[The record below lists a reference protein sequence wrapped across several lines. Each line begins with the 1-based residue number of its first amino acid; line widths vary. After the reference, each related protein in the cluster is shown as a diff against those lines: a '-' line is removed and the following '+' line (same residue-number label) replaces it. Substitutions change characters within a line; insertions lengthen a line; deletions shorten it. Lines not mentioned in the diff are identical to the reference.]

1 MRVLVLGA
9 AGMVGRKLIER
20 LLADGTLRG
29 QTISAIH
36 GFDVVEANFDYA
48 GPIALAM
55 EAGDVSEPAVV
66 KGLVALRPDVIFH
79 LAAIVSGEAESD
91 FEKGYRVNM
100 RGTQNLLDAV
110 VGIQNYVPRVV
121 YASSIAVFGAPFPD
135 AIDDDFHLTPLTS
148 YGTQKAIGEMLLAD
162 YTRKGLMDG
171 IGIRLPTIVVRPG
184 KPNLAASGFFS
195 NIIHEPLVGRPATLP
210 VSDDVR
216 HWMASP
222 RSAVGFCIH
231 AAEIDGNDIGP
242 RRNLTMPGLSIT
254 VGEMID
260 ALARVA
266 GQDTAALIE
275 RKPDAT
281 ISDIVAGWPR
291 NFLSE
296 RAQSL
301 GFVAEQ
307 TFDEIIQAHIED
319 ELGGSIPG

>member
-1 MRVLVLGA
+1 
-9 AGMVGRKLIER
+9 
-20 LLADGTLRG
+20 
-29 QTISAIH
+29 
-36 GFDVVEANFDYA
+36 
-48 GPIALAM
+48 
-55 EAGDVSEPAVV
+55 
-66 KGLVALRPDVIFH
+66 
-79 LAAIVSGEAESD
+79 
-91 FEKGYRVNM
+91 
-100 RGTQNLLDAV
+100 
-110 VGIQNYVPRVV
+110 
-121 YASSIAVFGAPFPD
+121 
-135 AIDDDFHLTPLTS
+135 
-148 YGTQKAIGEMLLAD
+148 
-162 YTRKGLMDG
+162 MDG
-171 IGIRLPTIVVRPG
+171 SGISLPTIVVRPG

-195 NIIHEPLVGRPATLP
+195 NIIREPLVGRPATLP

-291 NFLSE
+291 NFLAA